1 MKIVFLILLVS
12 QITQAHEGF
21 RCIPSLRETRIQV
34 LVKEKN
40 IEVMVVNA
48 GGYDFMPQFSTPS
61 SAFSLAFNKMQ
72 AEDLKD
78 LGEAFAFSWPKDK
91 CELDSA
97 NFTVNCQGEAQQK
110 VKNIVSYGVSSSE
123 ITEKYRSETYEKR
136 RIRLAVEK
144 DNIYF
149 INLEYYKQNCEKFN

>member
-1 MKIVFLILLVS
+1 MKLALLFIFAA
-12 QITQAHEGF
+12 QITQAYEGF

-61 SAFSLAFNKMQ
+61 SAFGLAFNKMQ

-78 LGEAFAFSWPKDK
+78 LAEAFTFSWPKDK
-91 CELDSA
+91 CELDSQ

-110 VKNIVSYGVSSSE
+110 VKSVASYGVSSTQ
-123 ITEKYRSETYEKR
+123 ITEKYQTETYEKR
-136 RIRLAVEK
+136 RFRLAVEK
-144 DNIYF
+144 DNMYF
-149 INLEYYKQNCEKFN
+149 VNLEYYKQNCEKFN